1 MRRTYLVLGWAIVLF
16 GGVHMFAA
24 TRVFSGVTAHALWF
38 FSGGIAMSLTGA
50 LNLLNHSY
58 GAAAPG
64 LRRVCVAANLV
75 MTAFGVAAGI
85 VDKASAAALVIVL
98 GLEGSV
104 TLLSMLRGSLA
115 PSVYNARQ

>member
-1 MRRTYLVLGWAIVLF
+1 
-16 GGVHMFAA
+16 
-24 TRVFSGVTAHALWF
+24 
-38 FSGGIAMSLTGA
+38 
-50 LNLLNHSY
+50 
-58 GAAAPG
+58 
-64 LRRVCVAANLV
+64 V